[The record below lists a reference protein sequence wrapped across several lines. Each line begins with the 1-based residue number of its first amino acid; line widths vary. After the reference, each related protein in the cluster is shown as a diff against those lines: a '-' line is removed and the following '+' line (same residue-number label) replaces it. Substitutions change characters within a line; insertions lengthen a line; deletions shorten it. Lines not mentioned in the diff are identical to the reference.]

1 MVLGGPDFRLPRR
14 RILESSHF
22 WPEAMAEVDLLVNLE
37 QKSRAK
43 KTKKKEKE
51 TEKEWLKP
59 FWLKFRLKSYPG
71 GSSRIDPH

>member
-1 MVLGGPDFRLPRR
+1 MGPEVLDRLPRR

-51 TEKEWLKP
+51 TEKEWLKQ